1 MKHWERWRGAL
12 MRLWSF
18 KPPLAPG
25 SFQELIDKKGARY
38 GGMAKLSLVEEQD
51 TLNVRRDSS
60 QHIVSN

>member
-38 GGMAKLSLVEEQD
+38 GGMAKLSLGE
-51 TLNVRRDSS
+51 
-60 QHIVSN
+60 